1 MRRLVVCVAV
11 ALASACTTA
20 PDLPSGEQAYLK
32 MPVLSADEGL
42 EDYRIGPLD
51 EINIT
56 VFQEPELSLQNVQV
70 DAAGSVLLPL
80 IGNVMVADRTT
91 AEVSKEIAGR
101 LSEQFLVDPQVSVIV
116 ASSVA
121 QKVTVEGAVETP
133 GVYEIKGRTS
143 LLEALAMAKGP
154 SRVAALEH
162 VAVFREIDGERVGAL
177 FDLKAIR
184 RGEAADPQIRGNDTV
199 VVGLSNV
206 KAVWRDVVAAM
217 PALAIFR
224 PLGN

>member
-20 PDLPSGEQAYLK
+20 PDLPSGEQAYLQV
-32 MPVLSADEGL
+32 PVFSADEGL

-162 VAVFREIDGERVGAL
+162 VAVFREIHGERVGAL